1 MKTRSAPGIP
11 TLVSYTIFDLAEKR
25 EVRVGEEELRKRFDR
40 DGAVVLPDFLTE
52 AEMQPL
58 RRELD
63 AHYASLAEKAA
74 TSHNGTGIL
83 ARFECDVMVWAPLA
97 EGNAAFIALNEMPK
111 LAQVTQTLL
120 DEGFNTNPKGLVMYS
135 VGGGRGQAWH
145 QDCPPGGPE
154 SKEFNLNRL
163 IYTEDVTLAD
173 GAIVFVPGSHRRGRI
188 PSGGHQ
194 DPIEGEI
201 TLEPHK
207 GTLVLLHG
215 HVYHRVTP
223 NLNMK
228 PRTSINLRAY
238 PSGIDA
244 SVTCIG
250 VYRNGDVNFCET
262 FKQHDGKPV
271 ELVATMR

>member
-1 MKTRSAPGIP
+1 MQIQNSSAA
-11 TLVSYTIFDLAEKR
+11 TYTVLDFAEKR
-25 EVRVGEEELRKRFDR
+25 DAKVSSAELRQRFDR
-40 DGAVVLPDFLTE
+40 DGVVVLPGFLTE
-52 AEMQPL
+52 QQLLPL

-63 AHYASLAEKAA
+63 AHYAPLAGTAA
-74 TSHNGTGIL
+74 TSHNGAGIL
-83 ARFECDVMVWAPLA
+83 ARFECDVLVWAPLTD
-97 EGNAAFIALNEMPK
+97 GSKAFLALNEMRE
-111 LAQVTQTLL
+111 LAEVTEAVL
-120 DEGFNTNPKGLVMYS
+120 DAGYSTNPQGLVMYS

-154 SKEFNLNRL
+154 SREFNLNRL
-163 IYTEDVTLAD
+163 IYTDDVALAD
-173 GAIVFVPGSHRRGRI
+173 GAIVFVPGSHRFGRI

-201 TLEPHK
+201 TLLPSA
-207 GTLVLLHG
+207 GTLLLLHG

-223 NLNMK
+223 NLNRK

-238 PSGIDA
+238 PEGTDA
-244 SVTCIG
+244 TVTCIG

-271 ELVATMR
+271 ELVANMR

>member
-1 MKTRSAPGIP
+1 MYSSSPP
-11 TLVSYTIFDLAEKR
+11 TEPYTIFDFAENR
-25 EVRVGEEELRKRFDR
+25 EAKISKAELRHRFDR
-40 DGAVVLPDFLTE
+40 DGVVVMTGFLTE
-52 AEMQPL
+52 AQMIPL

-63 AHYASLAEKAA
+63 AHYAPLAATAA
-74 TSHNGTGIL
+74 TSHNGAGVL
-83 ARFECDVMVWAPLA
+83 ERFECDVMVWAPLKDS
-97 EGNAAFIALNEMPK
+97 NAAFMALNEMRE
-111 LAQVTQTLL
+111 LAEVTEALL
-120 DEGFNTNPKGLVMYS
+120 GTGYSTNPNGLVMYS

-145 QDCPPGGPE
+145 QDCPPEGPE

-163 IYTEDVTLAD
+163 IYTDDVELAD
-173 GAIVFVPGSHRRGRI
+173 GAIVFVPGSHRSGRI

-194 DPIEGEI
+194 EPIDGEI
-201 TLEPHK
+201 ALEPRA
-207 GTLVLLHG
+207 GTVIFLHG

-238 PSGIDA
+238 PAGTNPD
-244 SVTCIG
+244 VNCIG

-271 ELVATMR
+271 ELVAKMR

>member
-1 MKTRSAPGIP
+1 MNNDSLSA
-11 TLVSYTIFDLAEKR
+11 TYTIFDFTENR
-25 EVRVGEEELRKRFDR
+25 ELKIGKAELRQRFNR
-40 DGAVVLPDFLTE
+40 DGVVVLPGFLTE
-52 AEMQPL
+52 QQMLPL

-63 AHYASLAEKAA
+63 AHYAPFADTAT
-74 TSHNGTGIL
+74 TSHNGAGIL
-83 ARFECDVMVWAPLA
+83 AVFECDVVVWAPLK
-97 EGNAAFIALNEMPK
+97 EGNAAFLALNEMSE
-111 LAQVTQTLL
+111 LAEVTESVL
-120 DEGFNTNPKGLVMYS
+120 DAGYTTNPQGLVMYS

-145 QDCPPGGPE
+145 QDCPASGPE

-173 GAIVFVPGSHRRGRI
+173 GAIVFVPGSHRFGRI

-194 DPIEGEI
+194 EPIEGEI
-201 TLEPHK
+201 TLEPRA
-207 GTLVLLHG
+207 GTVVLLHG

-223 NLNMK
+223 NLNRK

-238 PSGIDA
+238 PAGTDST
-244 SVTCIG
+244 VNCIG